1 MAENN
6 TPLNI
11 EKVVSFIKE
20 DIFSKEYHCP
30 YTDAAIVLETLR
42 KLHEEHDLKWIEQAA
57 RYYALYSHNLLQDE
71 EEDPQYHQTAYRLY
85 TWISEGS
92 RYLQTVYPEQ
102 LAAKREEME
111 QYIESL
117 RARRNA
123 LNLIKDKQAD
133 SFIRTMLYKLQA
145 SDYLLYLSLIHIS
158 EPTRPY

>member
-71 EEDPQYHQTAYRLY
+71 EEDPQYHPNSLPAIHLD
-85 TWISEGS
+85 
-92 RYLQTVYPEQ
+92 
-102 LAAKREEME
+102 KRR
-111 QYIESL
+111 ITLSANSL
-117 RARRNA
+117 
-123 LNLIKDKQAD
+123 
-133 SFIRTMLYKLQA
+133 
-145 SDYLLYLSLIHIS
+145 
-158 EPTRPY
+158 P